1 MEEVKEWLQS
11 LEEGDEFFIYT
22 NKDLKTKL
30 VLNSNIAGYEFENQT
45 DEIKLMVDATSDFSW
60 IRFQVV
66 SYLWSMIINEHS
78 ETVGKV
84 YVWGNDL
91 YIDGDSNTYVLEKQL
106 ILQVL
111 SNEDMQ
117 EINQDKEAN

>member
-11 LEEGDEFFIYT
+11 LEEGDE
-22 NKDLKTKL
+22 
-30 VLNSNIAGYEFENQT
+30 
-45 DEIKLMVDATSDFSW
+45 DA
-60 IRFQVV
+60 
-66 SYLWSMIINEHS
+66 L
-78 ETVGKV
+78 
-84 YVWGNDL
+84 
-91 YIDGDSNTYVLEKQL
+91 QL